1 MREAYGNKEQFAVK
15 RSQKIIPAAKKS
27 CMGSAVIWRMVF
39 MVCSALMEQGKQ
51 L

>member
-15 RSQKIIPAAKKS
+15 RSQKIIPAQRNPA
-27 CMGSAVIWRMVF
+27 WD
-39 MVCSALMEQGKQ
+39 Q